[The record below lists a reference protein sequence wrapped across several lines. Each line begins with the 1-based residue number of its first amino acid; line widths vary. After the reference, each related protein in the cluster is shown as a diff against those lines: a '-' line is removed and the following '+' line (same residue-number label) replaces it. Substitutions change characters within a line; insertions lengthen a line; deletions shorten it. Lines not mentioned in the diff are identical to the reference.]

1 MVKSIIENNNKIQKD
16 KQKERIS
23 NKRKSRLI
31 SSTKRCL
38 LFEKTKTKTKTK
50 IISPEYAYFDLE
62 KSNLYQRRKK
72 KKFEEKNN

>member
-31 SSTKRCL
+31 LSAKRCL
-38 LFEKTKTKTKTK
+38 LFEKTKIKTV
-50 IISPEYAYFDLE
+50 SPEYTYFDLE

-72 KKFEEKNN
+72 KRLEEKKN

>member
-1 MVKSIIENNNKIQKD
+1 MVKSIIENNNKIQK
-16 KQKERIS
+16 ERIS
-23 NKRKSRLI
+23 NKRKSRIIL
-31 SSTKRCL
+31 SAKRCL
-38 LFEKTKTKTKTK
+38 QFEKTKTK

>member
-38 LFEKTKTKTKTK
+38 LFEKTKIK
-50 IISPEYAYFDLE
+50 IVRPEYAYFDLE